1 MATRS
6 ILLNCFRSRQA
17 TALRNSLIFRQNH
30 HNALFFLTANSH
42 KFEIKKRSNS
52 NPSFSQSI
60 LIQPVAFIHLSQR
73 LNETITIESPEFADS
88 IKEGDITFVK
98 KVGDSVKTDEIV
110 AKIETDKT
118 TIEVAAPK
126 AGVIEAL
133 LVDDGSTIT
142 ARLPIMKLAAGATSA
157 PTSSPSSAPPP
168 PHPVAASTTPVAAAA
183 VAPKPAESTPSS
195 LPEVP
200 PVPKAPVST
209 TLTSQVPVTPF
220 KQTAYVEQAADIN
233 KISGTRAESRIKMSK
248 MRQTVANRLKNAQ
261 NTCAMLTTFNEIN
274 MGNLVEL
281 RKTYGDAF
289 FKKHNLKLGF
299 MSAFVKS
306 AATALQDQPIVNAV
320 IENNEIVYRD
330 YVDISVA
337 VATPKGLVVPVV
349 RNCEKMSYADIEREI
364 GSLGERARLN
374 KLAIEDMQGGTF
386 TISNGGVF
394 GSLFGTPIINLP
406 QSAILG
412 MHGIFDRPVVVN
424 GQIVIRPMMY
434 VALTYDHRLID
445 GREAVTFLRKIKSTV
460 EDPRTLL
467 LDV

>member
-6 ILLNCFRSRQA
+6 ILLKCLRNRQA
-17 TALRNSLIFRQNH
+17 AALRTSLISRQNH
-30 HNALFFLTANSH
+30 HNALFFLTT
-42 KFEIKKRSNS
+42 KIKDKSSSSSSFRQSN
-52 NPSFSQSI
+52 N
-60 LIQPVAFIHLSQR
+60 LIQPVALIHLSQR

-142 ARLPIMKLAAGATSA
+142 ARLPIMKLAAGATSF
-157 PTSSPSSAPPP
+157 SAPASAPASQ
-168 PHPVAASTTPVAAAA
+168 PVAAPVVSEAAPAS
-183 VAPKPAESTPSS
+183 KPAVSTPQ
-195 LPEVP
+195 VP

-220 KQTAYVEQAADIN
+220 KQTTVIEQQTADIN
-233 KISGTRAESRIKMSK
+233 KISGTRAESRVKMSK
-248 MRQTVANRLKNAQ
+248 MRQTVASRLKNAQ

-412 MHGIFDRPVVVN
+412 MHGIFDRPVAVN

>member
-1 MATRS
+1 MASRS
-6 ILLNCFRSRQA
+6 IISCVRNQA
-17 TALRNSLIFRQNH
+17 IRNSLLKSNGAYLVASMSTSSTKQ
-30 HNALFFLTANSH
+30 LQ
-42 KFEIKKRSNS
+42 IKSNRSSSLSSPINLLK
-52 NPSFSQSI
+52 QQQI
-60 LIQPVAFIHLSQR
+60 LMLHLSR
-73 LNETITIESPEFADS
+73 TLNESIMIESPAFAES
-88 IKEGDITFVK
+88 INEGGVIFCK
-98 KVGDSVKTDEIV
+98 KVGESVQADEIV

-118 TIEVAAPK
+118 TIDVPSPK

-133 LVDDGSTIT
+133 LVEDGSTIT
-142 ARLPIMKLAAGATSA
+142 AHLPLIKLAVGAAPATAAASA
-157 PTSSPSSAPPP
+157 P
-168 PHPVAASTTPVAAAA
+168 AATAAAA
-183 VAPKPAESTPSS
+183 PAPAPAVAAPPKPTKSVSTT
-195 LPEVP
+195 LPEIP
-200 PVPKAPVST
+200 PLPKAPVST
-209 TLTSQVPVTPF
+209 TFASQVPVTPL
-220 KQTAYVEQAADIN
+220 KPYVEQAADIN
-233 KISGTRAESRIKMSK
+233 KISGTRAETRVKMSK
-248 MRQTVANRLKNAQ
+248 MRQTVASRLKNAQ
-261 NTCAMLTTFNEIN
+261 NTTAMLTTFNEIN
-274 MGNLVEL
+274 MGNLVEM

-289 FKKHNLKLGF
+289 LKKHNLKLGF

-306 AATALQDQPIVNAV
+306 AATALLDQPAVNAV

-349 RNCEKMSYADIEREI
+349 RNCEKMSYADIEKEI
-364 GSLGERARLN
+364 SSLGERARQN